1 MGLFALRSAAGGR
14 GTGAL
19 LQGGGS
25 MGSLSA
31 AHEDV
36 VGLRRLRRCWGWV
49 EGVQGG
55 GGRLVVRC
63 LDKGWSCRVRGVH
76 VRPVLG

>member
-1 MGLFALRSAAGGR
+1 
-14 GTGAL
+14 
-19 LQGGGS
+19 